1 MIKIQGTAVSRGIA
15 IGIARIYEKQKIE
28 IPVYQTED
36 TEKEI
41 RRYQTAVHGLEKQYE
56 MLYDKALSVTD
67 EECAELFQSYQML
80 LTDVAFTEAVKQQII
95 ENYKNAEAAVSAV
108 CKVFTKMFEEM
119 EDDYLRARALDI
131 QSVSDQLINNL
142 LGVENL
148 QGTFFEQFS
157 DSVILVADEL
167 TPDEMIRMN
176 LNNVLGIVVRKG
188 SMNSH
193 TSIFARSIGIPM
205 VIYQKIP
212 QDIYGKKMVV
222 DGVSGDI
229 YIEPLQEILQRIQE
243 KQQQFYQ
250 ELEELVVYKEKE
262 TITKDGTKIG
272 LYANVGSIADVEAA
286 VRSSA
291 EGIGLFRTEFLY
303 LGRNDEPSEEEQFE
317 IYRQAVEMMKGKKV
331 IFRTADIGSDKL
343 PDYLKFEEEINPVK
357 GYHSNRIGLGRLE
370 MLKRQLRAIYRA
382 SSYGNVS
389 VMYPMITSAD
399 ELEQLQILS
408 KEVREELLEQGTSLG
423 QVEEGIMIETPSA
436 AQVSDQLAKMVD
448 FFSIGTNDLTAFTL
462 EMDRTNPKPNAHFDP
477 HHEKVFQLIE
487 MTVRSA
493 HEAGIWIGICGELA
507 ADLDIIE
514 RLVRMG
520 MDEFSVNPAMILP
533 IRKRIC
539 SISQLT
545 NESKMLYYHHKK

>member
-15 IGIARIYEKQKIE
+15 IGTARIYEKQKIE

-108 CKVFTKMFEEM
+108 CKVFAKMFEEM

-131 QSVSDQLINNL
+131 QTVSDQLINNL

-167 TPDEMIRMN
+167 TTDEMIRMN

-262 TITKDGTKIG
+262 TVTKDGTKIG

-317 IYRQAVEMMKGKKV
+317 IYQQAVEMMKGKKV

-343 PDYLKFEEEINPVK
+343 PDYLKFEEEINPAK
-357 GYHSNRIGLGRLE
+357 GYHSNRIGLGRPE

-493 HEAGIWIGICGELA
+493 HEAGIWVGICGELA

-539 SISQLT
+539 SIS
-545 NESKMLYYHHKK
+545 

>member
-15 IGIARIYEKQKIE
+15 IGTARIYEKQKIE

-131 QSVSDQLINNL
+131 QTVSDQLINNL

-148 QGTFFEQFS
+148 QETFFEQFS

-167 TPDEMIRMN
+167 TPDEMISMH

-229 YIEPLQEILQRIQE
+229 YIEPPQEILQRMQE
-243 KQQQFYQ
+243 KQQKFYQ
-250 ELEELVVYKEKE
+250 ELEELIVYKEKE
-262 TITKDGTKIG
+262 TVTKDGTKIG

-317 IYRQAVEMMKGKKV
+317 IYRQAVQMMKGKKV

-343 PDYLKFEEEINPVK
+343 PDYLKFEEEINPAK
-357 GYHSNRIGLGRLE
+357 GYHSNRIGLGRPE

-408 KEVREELLEQGTSLG
+408 KEVREELLEQGTSFG
-423 QVEEGIMIETPSA
+423 QVEEGIMIETPPA
-436 AQVSDQLAKMVD
+436 AHVSDQLAKMVD

-493 HEAGIWIGICGELA
+493 HEAGIWVGICGELA

-539 SISQLT
+539 SIS
-545 NESKMLYYHHKK
+545 

>member
-1 MIKIQGTAVSRGIA
+1 MIKIQGTAFSRGIA
-15 IGIARIYEKQKIE
+15 IGTARIYEKQKIE

-131 QSVSDQLINNL
+131 QTVSDQLINNL

-148 QGTFFEQFS
+148 QETFFEQFS

-167 TPDEMIRMN
+167 TPNEMIRMN

-205 VIYQKIP
+205 VICQKIP

-229 YIEPLQEILQRIQE
+229 YIEPPQEILQRMQE

-250 ELEELVVYKEKE
+250 ELEELIVYKEKE
-262 TITKDGTKIG
+262 TVTKDGAKIG
-272 LYANVGSIADVEAA
+272 LSCAGTG
-286 VRSSA
+286 RQRCQ
-291 EGIGLFRTEFLY
+291 GLCR
-303 LGRNDEPSEEEQFE
+303 
-317 IYRQAVEMMKGKKV
+317 
-331 IFRTADIGSDKL
+331 
-343 PDYLKFEEEINPVK
+343 
-357 GYHSNRIGLGRLE
+357 
-370 MLKRQLRAIYRA
+370 
-382 SSYGNVS
+382 
-389 VMYPMITSAD
+389 
-399 ELEQLQILS
+399 
-408 KEVREELLEQGTSLG
+408 
-423 QVEEGIMIETPSA
+423 
-436 AQVSDQLAKMVD
+436 
-448 FFSIGTNDLTAFTL
+448 
-462 EMDRTNPKPNAHFDP
+462 
-477 HHEKVFQLIE
+477 
-487 MTVRSA
+487 
-493 HEAGIWIGICGELA
+493 
-507 ADLDIIE
+507 
-514 RLVRMG
+514 
-520 MDEFSVNPAMILP
+520 
-533 IRKRIC
+533 
-539 SISQLT
+539 
-545 NESKMLYYHHKK
+545 

>member
-41 RRYQTAVHGLEKQYE
+41 RRYQTEVHGLEKQYE

-131 QSVSDQLINNL
+131 QTVSDQLINNL

-148 QGTFFEQFS
+148 QETFFEQFS

-229 YIEPLQEILQRIQE
+229 YIEPPQEILQRMQE
-243 KQQQFYQ
+243 KQQKFYQ
-250 ELEELVVYKEKE
+250 ELEELIVYKEKE
-262 TITKDGTKIG
+262 TVTKDGAKIG

-317 IYRQAVEMMKGKKV
+317 IYRQAVQMMKGKKV

-343 PDYLKFEEEINPVK
+343 PDYLKFEEEINPAK
-357 GYHSNRIGLGRLE
+357 GYHSNRIGLGRPE

-408 KEVREELLEQGTSLG
+408 KEVREELLEQGTSFG

-448 FFSIGTNDLTAFTL
+448 FFSIGTNDLTTFTL
-462 EMDRTNPKPNAHFDP
+462 EMDRTNPKLNAHFDS
-477 HHEKVFQLIE
+477 HLEKVFQLIE

-493 HEAGIWIGICGELA
+493 HEAGIWVGICGELA

-545 NESKMLYYHHKK
+545 NESKML

>member
-131 QSVSDQLINNL
+131 QTVSDQLINNL

-148 QGTFFEQFS
+148 QETFFEQFS

-205 VIYQKIP
+205 VICQKIP

-229 YIEPLQEILQRIQE
+229 YIEPPQEILQRMQE
-243 KQQQFYQ
+243 KQQKFYQ
-250 ELEELVVYKEKE
+250 ELEELIVYKEKE
-262 TITKDGTKIG
+262 TVTKDGAKIG

-317 IYRQAVEMMKGKKV
+317 IYRQAVQMMKGKKV

-343 PDYLKFEEEINPVK
+343 PDYLKCEEDINPAK
-357 GYHSNRIGLGRLE
+357 GYHSNRIGLERPE

-408 KEVREELLEQGTSLG
+408 KEVREELLEQGTSFG

-448 FFSIGTNDLTAFTL
+448 FFSIGTNDLTTFTL

-493 HEAGIWIGICGELA
+493 HEAGIWVGICGELA

>member
-1 MIKIQGTAVSRGIA
+1 
-15 IGIARIYEKQKIE
+15 
-28 IPVYQTED
+28 
-36 TEKEI
+36 
-41 RRYQTAVHGLEKQYE
+41 
-56 MLYDKALSVTD
+56 
-67 EECAELFQSYQML
+67 
-80 LTDVAFTEAVKQQII
+80 
-95 ENYKNAEAAVSAV
+95 
-108 CKVFTKMFEEM
+108 
-119 EDDYLRARALDI
+119 
-131 QSVSDQLINNL
+131 
-142 LGVENL
+142 
-148 QGTFFEQFS
+148 
-157 DSVILVADEL
+157 
-167 TPDEMIRMN
+167 
-176 LNNVLGIVVRKG
+176 
-188 SMNSH
+188 
-193 TSIFARSIGIPM
+193 
-205 VIYQKIP
+205 
-212 QDIYGKKMVV
+212 
-222 DGVSGDI
+222 
-229 YIEPLQEILQRIQE
+229 
-243 KQQQFYQ
+243 
-250 ELEELVVYKEKE
+250 
-262 TITKDGTKIG
+262 
-272 LYANVGSIADVEAA
+272 
-286 VRSSA
+286 
-291 EGIGLFRTEFLY
+291 
-303 LGRNDEPSEEEQFE
+303 
-317 IYRQAVEMMKGKKV
+317 MMKGKKV

-343 PDYLKFEEEINPVK
+343 PDYLKCEEDINPAK
-357 GYHSNRIGLGRLE
+357 GYHSNRIGLERPE